1 MRNFFFNFCPLITN
15 GPRMYRTVVICPFL
29 ALTATFGCQ
38 HEQGIKYSEVTEIN
52 YSQHVQRLFNE
63 NCTSCH
69 RTGADSAGL
78 KLDSWDKL
86 VDGPHPLEQGAGPL
100 EADAVQFLARW
111 VDEGARNDAGATPYA
126 DASRLLYVCD
136 QDAARVSVIDIDA
149 QLVIRTVN
157 LLDLGFPINS
167 NPHHVAVEPDGSFWY
182 LSLIGQNKVLK
193 FNRNNELISEATIS
207 IPALLAA
214 HPTNGLLYV
223 SRFPQAPGEI
233 PQLIS
238 VIDRN
243 SFEVREDIAV
253 RPTPHALAADN
264 SGNFIYTCS
273 LSRSEVIVI
282 DSANEVEEIIPLGAG
297 KGPIQL
303 AVAPDDQTLFVS
315 AQISNEMFVI
325 DVSDPSSRAII
336 DTVPV
341 NSMPWHPIVTPDGA
355 HVYVGNNGANTIT
368 AIDVA
373 TKEVTVIG
381 NGSGLD
387 GIAEPHGIAV
397 TGDGQFVF
405 VSSRN
410 ITGAYRPRHN
420 FGDNDRVG
428 TLVVVNTSDN
438 TIAKVIEVEEFGSG
452 VAISEQ

>member
-1 MRNFFFNFCPLITN
+1 LLEMMT
-15 GPRMYRTVVICPFL
+15 
-29 ALTATFGCQ
+29 
-38 HEQGIKYSEVTEIN
+38 
-52 YSQHVQRLFNE
+52 
-63 NCTSCH
+63 
-69 RTGADSAGL
+69 
-78 KLDSWDKL
+78 KL
-86 VDGPHPLEQGAGPL
+86 VDGPHPLEKGTKPL
-100 EADAVQFLARW
+100 AADAIRFLARW
-111 VDEGARNDAGATPYA
+111 IDEGARNDAGTVPYA

-136 QDAARVSVIDIDA
+136 QNAALVSVIDIEA

-157 LLDLGFPINS
+157 LLDLGFPLNS

-182 LSLIGQNKVLK
+182 LSLIGQDKVLK

-214 HPTNGLLYV
+214 HPTNGLLYI

-233 PQLIS
+233 PQLIG

-282 DSANEVEEIIPLGAG
+282 DLDNEVNEILPLGAG

-303 AVAPDDQTLFVS
+303 VVSPDDRTLFVS
-315 AQISNEMFVI
+315 AQISNEIFVI
-325 DVSDPSSRAII
+325 DVSDPDNRTIV
-336 DTVPV
+336 DTIPV
-341 NSMPWHPIVTPDGA
+341 NAMPWHPIVTSDGG

-373 TKEVTVIG
+373 TKRVAVIG
-381 NGSGLD
+381 DGSGLD
-387 GIAEPHGIAV
+387 GISQPHGIAV

-405 VSSRN
+405 VSNRN
-410 ITGAYRPRHN
+410 ITGAYQPRHD
-420 FGDNDRVG
+420 FGDNDQVG
-428 TLVVVNTSDN
+428 TIVVVNTSNN
-438 TIAKVIEVEEFGSG
+438 TIAKVIEIEEFGSG